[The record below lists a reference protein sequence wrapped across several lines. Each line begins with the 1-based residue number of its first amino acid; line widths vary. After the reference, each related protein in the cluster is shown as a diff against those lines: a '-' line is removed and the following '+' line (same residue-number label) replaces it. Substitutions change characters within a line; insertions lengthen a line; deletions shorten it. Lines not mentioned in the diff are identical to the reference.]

1 MFSQITRHSSKLTK
15 FTKFYQTEIP
25 KKNFK
30 KSIVLLGVVGFGVG
44 LYFVTKK
51 KNFSSGVNENK
62 LKDGTKPKLV
72 ILGTLGFSF

>member
-1 MFSQITRHSSKLTK
+1 MFSQFTRHSSKLTK
-15 FTKFYQTEIP
+15 FTKFYQNETPKP

-30 KSIVLLGVVGFGVG
+30 KSIILFGVVSFGVG

-51 KNFSSGVNENK
+51 KNFSSGVNEDK

-72 ILGTLGFSF
+72 ILGT